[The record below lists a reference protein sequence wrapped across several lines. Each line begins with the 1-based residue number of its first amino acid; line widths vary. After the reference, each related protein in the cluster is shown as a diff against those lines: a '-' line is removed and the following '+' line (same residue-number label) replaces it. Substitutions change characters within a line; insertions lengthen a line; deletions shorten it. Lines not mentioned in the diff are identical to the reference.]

1 MLASY
6 ARASFRHP
14 WRAVLV
20 CVVVLAAMLAAI
32 GVIGSSFDSQREIPS
47 TESGDGFDVLEAHF
61 GEFGSGLTGSIV
73 FEAEAGARDPEVEAA
88 MSALFEDVR
97 AIDDV
102 TLVSPYEPQGFR
114 LISST
119 DSAPGTI
126 AYAPITLD
134 SSVDDNESGD
144 IGAEIRNLI
153 DDAGLN
159 DTPGLRVEVGGY
171 ALSGFEPPEAETIG
185 LAFAIVV
192 LILALGSVVAMGT
205 TVFVAVLGVG
215 AGIGLMILLTNFV
228 QIPDLAPTLG
238 LMIGLG
244 AGIDYALFIVTRY
257 RESRG
262 RGLDDESGRCCGAR
276 HRGAFSGLC
285 RHDRR
290 HLAARALLHRREV
303 HSRGWVG
310 GFGNRGDGRHQF
322 DHSAACRLVAA
333 GGSDRRHPMARHRH
347 GRSGGHRTVGHRFR
361 DSPLAGRRAPR
372 IGGRRPRVD
381 PRSSQPTVAA
391 ACAAGADTTAA
402 DPVVPPQP
410 DSPEPPLVVRHRW
423 CRPPSFVGLTGAR
436 PSASAFLMRAIWP
449 RTPQLGR
456 PMTFSPKGLVPVP
469 MARCSS
475 WPRWA
480 DPLIWRFSTG
490 CRES

>member
-32 GVIGSSFDSQREIPS
+32 GVIGSSFDNQREIPS
-47 TESGDGFDVLEAHF
+47 TESGDGFDILEAHF
-61 GEFGSGLTGSIV
+61 EEFGSGLTGSIV
-73 FEAEAGARDPEVEAA
+73 FEAEAGARDPGVEAA

-114 LISST
+114 LVSSAGN
-119 DSAPGTI
+119 APGTI

-134 SSVDDNESGD
+134 PSVDDNESGD
-144 IGAEIRNLI
+144 IGAEIRALI

-159 DTPGLRVEVGGY
+159 DTPGLRVEIGGN
-171 ALSGFEPPEAETIG
+171 ALAGFEPPEAETIG

-215 AGIGLMILLTNFV
+215 AGIGLMILLTNVV

-262 RGLDDESGRCCGAR
+262 QGLDAESAAVVALDTAGRSVIFAGMTVVI
-276 HRGAFSGLC
+276 SLLGLSFIGV
-285 RHDRR
+285 RFIAGVG
-290 HLAARALLHRREV
+290 LAASV
-303 HSRGWVG
+303 
-310 GFGNRGDGRHQF
+310 
-322 DHSAACRLVAA
+322 
-333 GGSDRRHPMARHRH
+333 
-347 GRSGGHRTVGHRFR
+347 
-361 DSPLAGRRAPR
+361 
-372 IGGRRPRVD
+372 
-381 PRSSQPTVAA
+381 TVAM
-391 ACAAGADTTAA
+391 
-402 DPVVPPQP
+402 VVIGSITLLPAVL
-410 DSPEPPLVVRHRW
+410 SL
-423 CRPPSFVGLTGAR
+423 
-436 PSASAFLMRAIWP
+436 
-449 RTPQLGR
+449 LGER
-456 PMTFSPKGLVPVP
+456 IDVT
-469 MARCSS
+469 R
-475 WPRWA
+475 
-480 DPLIWRFSTG
+480 
-490 CRES
+490 